1 METELATAAEL
12 ELELERVA
20 EVREEEQLTE
30 TATSQRRSQR
40 TGRQGEGVEELAV
53 RKARN
58 DSQYNGMR

>member
-1 METELATAAEL
+1 METELATEA
-12 ELELERVA
+12 ELERVA
-20 EVREEEQLTE
+20 EVQEEEQLTG

-58 DSQYNGMR
+58 DSQYNGIR